1 MSSEFLAS
9 WYARNAVVG
18 LLILFMV
25 WLVGRL
31 SRRPYWRMAFR
42 QVFERRLV
50 RFAFAI
56 LCLYTLVGFL
66 DSIGF
71 YPVAR
76 DDSGQPVV
84 VAETG
89 RTVRDSRGL
98 SVLDWLCTPLRESR
112 EKTYSAPL
120 AKRQFTKEAMLA
132 DSGKVVR
139 AYPELQHPGMH
150 LMGTDRVGNDVLYIA
165 LKGIRTG
172 MIIGAFTTLLVIPF
186 AILFGVTAG
195 YIGGWVDDA
204 IVFTYT
210 VLASI
215 PSVLLIV
222 AFMIVIDTRFPNVS
236 RLTALC
242 VIMGI
247 TSWTGLC
254 RVLRGEAMKLRESEY
269 VQAAQATGTSQAAIM
284 LRHIVPNV
292 MHIVLIT
299 AVLSFSGRVLAEAV
313 LTYIGIG
320 VGAETISWGTMI
332 NAARQELARDPI
344 IWWNLMAAFIFML
357 GLVLPANLFGDA
369 VRDALDPRLRTQ

>member
-1 MSSEFLAS
+1 MLSS
-9 WYARNAVVG
+9 WYAQNAVVAV
-18 LLILFMV
+18 LVVFMA
-25 WLVGRL
+25 WAAWRL
-31 SRRPYWRMAFR
+31 ARRPYWRTAFR
-42 QVFERRLV
+42 QVFDRKLV
-50 RFAFAI
+50 RASFVV
-56 LCLYTLVGFL
+56 LCLYTLVAIL

-71 YPVAR
+71 YPVVR
-76 DDSGQPVV
+76 DEAGCPVLV
-84 VAETG
+84 EETG
-89 RTVRDSRGL
+89 RPIKDTRGL
-98 SVLDWLCTPLRESR
+98 SVLDGLCTPLRTAH

-120 AKRQFTKEAMLA
+120 AARQFTREAIL
-132 DSGKVVR
+132 DEEGNVVR
-139 AYPELQHPGMH
+139 GYPPLTYPGRH
-150 LMGTDRVGNDVLYIA
+150 LLGTDRVGNDVLYMA
-165 LKGIRTG
+165 LKGVRTG

-186 AILFGVTAG
+186 AIVFGVTAG
-195 YIGGWVDDA
+195 YIGGRMDDA
-204 IVFTYT
+204 IVFVYT

-215 PSVLLIV
+215 PTVLLIV

-254 RVLRGEAMKLRESEY
+254 RVLRGEALKLRESEF
-269 VQAAQATGTSQAAIM
+269 VQAAEATGSSRPAII

-320 VGAETISWGTMI
+320 VGADTISWGTMI

-344 IWWNLMAAFIFML
+344 IWWNLAGAFVFMV